1 MQVEFG
7 DMMLLARA
15 VIENKNLSVDADG
28 DIRCNGLRLA
38 FPEVAIEIMALG
50 ALKDEDR
57 MHWDSERT
65 PTLIAQIRY
74 QCGYKPLMLG

>member
-1 MQVEFG
+1 MTI
-7 DMMLLARA
+7 LARA
-15 VIENKNLSVDADG
+15 VIENNNLSVDGDG
-28 DIRCNGLRLA
+28 NIRCDGQRLA

-57 MHWDSERT
+57 MLWDSERT

-74 QCGYKPLMLG
+74 QCGYKPLMLTR